1 MTDKITKAEVSKAI
15 AAILT
20 RHPQMEKLF
29 AGFEPLDWTPIP
41 RGLIK
46 RFKDGG
52 AMIAERS
59 WDGKVTISFT
69 VYMTKDD

>member
-1 MTDKITKAEVSKAI
+1 MTDKITKSEISRTI

-29 AGFEPLDWTPIP
+29 AGFESLEWTPIP
-41 RGLIK
+41 RGWIK

-52 AMIAERS
+52 AMIAERD
-59 WDGKVTISFT
+59 WAGKVTINFT
-69 VYMTKDD
+69 VYMSKDD